1 MTWVPLHNNQ
11 PRLKNG
17 QARER
22 AVRTYRMNGPHD
34 VRPDEAIAEGLVPAG
49 KGLPRSGVRGTRVP
63 DPDTIV

>member
-22 AVRTYRMNGPHD
+22 AVRTYRMALTMSGRTRRLRKGWSLREMD
-34 VRPDEAIAEGLVPAG
+34 CLGAE
-49 KGLPRSGVRGTRVP
+49 
-63 DPDTIV
+63 